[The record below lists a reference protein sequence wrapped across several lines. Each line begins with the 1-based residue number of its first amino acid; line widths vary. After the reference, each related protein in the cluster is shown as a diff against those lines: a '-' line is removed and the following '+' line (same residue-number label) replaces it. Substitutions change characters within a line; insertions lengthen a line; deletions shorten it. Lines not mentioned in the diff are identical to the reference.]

1 MYKLIGQ
8 KCCTLRYNVHKYRNR
23 DIIKPVL
30 EIRDVEGDGA
40 GAGKRN
46 LLKWLL
52 GAGAR
57 PFSREPEPV
66 KKILKMALGS
76 REPGVRP
83 FKREPEQETVKEI
96 YKYRTQEPRY
106 F

>member
-1 MYKLIGQ
+1 VFLYKLKGQ

-57 PFSREPEPV
+57 PFSRETEPV
-66 KKILKMALGS
+66 KNPKNGS
-76 REPGVRP
+76 RAQGTGSKA
-83 FKREPEQETVKEI
+83 F
-96 YKYRTQEPRY
+96 
-106 F
+106 